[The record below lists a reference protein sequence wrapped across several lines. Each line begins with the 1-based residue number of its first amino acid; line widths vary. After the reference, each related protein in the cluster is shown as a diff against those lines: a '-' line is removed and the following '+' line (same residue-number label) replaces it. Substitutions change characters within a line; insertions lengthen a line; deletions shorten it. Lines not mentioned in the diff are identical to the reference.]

1 MKKKIFFLL
10 ILLNSSMYGM
20 GILNYQTV
28 LSKEEQNTKELIK
41 NKKEEVLNE
50 IKNYKKSLLK
60 KQKALSNNLYM
71 LQSIEAL
78 LKKELYYRSKISKN
92 LNK

>member
-1 MKKKIFFLL
+1 M
-10 ILLNSSMYGM
+10 LLNCSVYGM
-20 GILNYQTV
+20 GIVNYQTV
-28 LSKEEQNTKELIK
+28 LSTEEQKTKELIK
-41 NKKEEVLNE
+41 HKKEEVLNE
-50 IKNYKKSLLK
+50 IKMYKKALLK

-71 LQSIEAL
+71 LQTIEAL